1 LSRFRQVINL
11 LAHFE
16 LMKGKNLY
24 IRLCFLFVFVGCS
37 EKLIASNDHYPA
49 GAREAAL
56 ANSAVTINDIW
67 AVFHNQAA
75 LAGMKNPAIG
85 FYHERRFMMSQL
97 SYQAI
102 SLALPVKGGVFAACY
117 SSFGYSL
124 YRETNAG
131 LAYAKR
137 LANRFSAGIQ
147 IDYLH
152 TYIAQEYGR
161 SGTMTVEGG
170 LIAEPFP
177 NFLIGAHVFNP
188 FRQSVSKQDEE
199 KIPTVFT
206 MGCSYTFF
214 NKVLI
219 AVETEKDMIHKAVFR
234 SGVEFELA
242 EKFLLRT
249 GISTQP
255 VFYSFGLGYSF
266 KKIMIDI
273 ALTRHQ
279 ILGYT
284 PHFSMSYTF

>member
-1 LSRFRQVINL
+1 MEKKKSYFIILF
-11 LAHFE
+11 LALGFF
-16 LMKGKNLY
+16 KNLN
-24 IRLCFLFVFVGCS
+24 
-37 EKLIASNDHYPA
+37 ASNDKFSA

-75 LAGMKNPAIG
+75 LADMNNPAIG
-85 FYHERRFMMSQL
+85 IYHERRFMVSQL

-131 LAYAKR
+131 LAYAKK
-137 LANRFSAGIQ
+137 LARGFSAGIQ

-152 TYIAQEYGR
+152 TYVAQEYGR

-170 LIAEPFP
+170 LLAEPFP

-188 FRQSVSKQDEE
+188 VRQSISKQDEE
-199 KIPTVFT
+199 KLPTLFT
-206 MGCSYTFF
+206 MGCSYRFF
-214 NKVLI
+214 NKVII
-219 AVETEKDMIHKAVFR
+219 ACETEKDLIHKAVFK
-234 SGVEFELA
+234 SGVEFELT
-242 EKFLLRT
+242 ENFFLRT

-255 VFYSFGLGYSF
+255 VYYSFGLGYSF